1 MSNDHTGS
9 YLKAIG
15 KIPLLTTEEEIILN
29 RQILEWLIFR
39 DRIGPLTKQE
49 LRKARVGKRAHKKFM
64 EANLRLVVSIAKKYN
79 HMIKTLDL
87 MDLVQEG
94 NIGLTKAVEK
104 FDASRGYK
112 FSTYGY
118 WWIRQAIT
126 RAIQMQDRMVR
137 LPGHAHDLLTKIRA
151 WGRVYAQQHGRDPS
165 MLMAAEEFKIDPK
178 LLESYLLFEWN
189 VQSLDKPAEYSDNA
203 GRVTLADIIPDPNH
217 HPVEQLDE
225 IILHEFYHQLTP
237 LMAQLPKRNQE
248 VVQMRFFSGS
258 YIQPSWRTI
267 ANALHMGHENA
278 RVTCYASVNKIKL
291 KYKLLDAARHGE
303 AA

>member
-15 KIPLLTTEEEIILN
+15 KIPLLTAEEEIILN

-49 LRKARVGKRAHKKFM
+49 LRKERVGKRAHKKFM

-137 LPGHAHDLLTKIRA
+137 LPGHAHDLLMKIRA

-165 MLMAAEEFKIDPK
+165 MLMAAKEFDIDPK

-189 VQSLDKPAEYSDNA
+189 VQSLDKPQHHST
-203 GRVTLADIIPDPNH
+203 GSHTTLADIIPDPNYH
-217 HPVEQLDE
+217 SVEHLDE
-225 IILHEFYHQLTP
+225 IILHQFYHQLVP

-258 YIQPSWRTI
+258 YTQPSWRTI
-267 ANALHMGHENA
+267 ANALHMCHENA
-278 RVTCYASVNKIKL
+278 RNTCYESINRIKR
-291 KYKLLDAARHGE
+291 KYKLLDAARHEG